1 MRQSKRMTKL
11 GREILVNGDLQ
22 AADDLVIE
30 GQIDGAIWCD
40 GFAVTIA
47 PDARVTG
54 DVIARDITVHG
65 TLVGTLMAREVV
77 DIRPEAVVTGRVVS
91 TRFILNDGASFN
103 GSATPQHLEAA
114 LVVARH
120 RRHMPPEPQTPP
132 TRRQDARVTAAGL
145 TSALR

>member
-11 GREILVNGDLQ
+11 GREVLVHGDVQ

-30 GQIDGAIWCD
+30 GHIEGAVWCD

-47 PDARVTG
+47 PEGQVRG
-54 DVIARDITVHG
+54 DIIARDITVFGMLAG
-65 TLVGTLMAREVV
+65 TLLAREVV
-77 DIRPEAVVTGRVVS
+77 DIRPDAVVTGRVVS
-91 TRFILNDGASFN
+91 PRFILNEGASFN

-120 RRHMPPEPQTPP
+120 RRQMPSETPAP
-132 TRRQDARVTAAGL
+132 NPRRQDPRASGL
-145 TSALR
+145 RLSAIP

>member
-1 MRQSKRMTKL
+1 MTKL
-11 GREILVNGDLQ
+11 GREILVHGDLQ
-22 AADDLVIE
+22 ATDDLLVE
-30 GQIDGAIWCD
+30 GQIEGAIWCD

-54 DVIARDITVHG
+54 DVIARDITVFG
-65 TLVGTLMAREVV
+65 TLAGTLLAREVV

-120 RRHMPPEPQTPP
+120 RRQIPPEPQAPNA
-132 TRRQDARVTAAGL
+132 RRQGARLSGL
-145 TSALR
+145 RLSSATP

>member
-1 MRQSKRMTKL
+1 MTKL

-22 AADDLVIE
+22 ATDDLLVE

-47 PDARVTG
+47 PQARVTG

-65 TLVGTLMAREVV
+65 TLVGTLLAREVV

-91 TRFILNDGASFN
+91 TRFILNEGASFN

-120 RRHMPPEPQTPP
+120 RRHMPLEPHPPAARRPEGRIP
-132 TRRQDARVTAAGL
+132 AVAL
-145 TSALR
+145 SSALR

>member
-1 MRQSKRMTKL
+1 MTKL
-11 GREILVNGDLQ
+11 GPEILVHGDLQ

-30 GQIDGAIWCD
+30 GQIEGAIWCD

-47 PDARVTG
+47 PDARVAG
-54 DVIARDITVHG
+54 DVIARDITVVGPLAG
-65 TLVGTLMAREVV
+65 TLLAREVV

-91 TRFILNDGASFN
+91 PRFILNEGASFN

-120 RRHMPPEPQTPP
+120 RRQMPLEPPAP
-132 TRRQDARVTAAGL
+132 TRRHQDVRVSGL
-145 TSALR
+145 RLSATS